1 MSTYE
6 FVSKVIG
13 VIIVLK
19 LVFRCDGGVVRVIGT
34 VFRGASY
41 GECSLKE
48 CVDVGMI
55 Y

>member
-19 LVFRCDGGVVRVIGT
+19 LVFRCDIGVLRASGT
-34 VFRGASY
+34 VFQGASY
-41 GECSLKE
+41 GECILKE
-48 CVDVGMI
+48 CVDVCVCL
-55 Y
+55 